1 MQHKISGT
9 HIQASTKMLFFVY
22 SVVLAL
28 TCLFQNK
35 VIIFPAHYLFVF
47 VIGNVLLCFY
57 LFLAGGAKPKYYI
70 PIHLFLWMF
79 LLYEGYSYLFYSAAL
94 IFIAASIYYM
104 RRNSIQPW
112 VTRLYYIVASASI
125 VLAFALNPAILFAV
139 CTLYTIVMV
148 LHADLTTMQKWNVII
163 LGLLHSLAIAACAS
177 SFLFPFQQNTIFT
190 LPTSFLIFVLY
201 VASASIHRVVFRL
214 LYAESII
221 FLCMISLLFGYSIAS
236 YKWVYSGSSSPF
248 ALCLTGSLVLF
259 VMAFAAC
266 FNIQKVLRAK
276 DGILESGLND
286 WFVKKWEDA
295 LSQQEKELSWSG
307 FDSKLSPVIP
317 NDGIKIMY
325 NHKVIYTSGVFLE
338 PGFKSGK
345 SLYAGE
351 VLLVLH
357 RTDTHQSFTPG
368 HYYTAYALAR
378 YLLNKLNQ
386 WEEMSKIKLLDA
398 EGSGNFSKELS
409 FRKEVTYYL
418 HDNILQ
424 NIIATKNIVATLPTE
439 QPALKELAV
448 ETLADLNTSIRSQMH
463 EIYPSTLADLS
474 FERNIHILLDE
485 MRKRYGK
492 IPNPHIQYEIFEQ
505 MDEQS
510 AYLFYRTL
518 QELLANTCKY
528 AEANHIW
535 IHLYTADHW
544 IMEVKEDGRPI
555 VQEDMEV
562 KIKHLGIS
570 SLKHQ
575 AGSLGGAFEWAQHD
589 DYKLFTLT
597 LPRRTHEGTV
607 I

>member
-1 MQHKISGT
+1 MISGT
-9 HIQASTKMLFFVY
+9 RIQASTKMLFFIY
-22 SVVLAL
+22 SVVLAVI
-28 TCLFQNK
+28 CLFQNK
-35 VIIFPAHYLFVF
+35 VIVLPAHYLFVF
-47 VIGNVLLCFY
+47 VIGNILLCFY
-57 LFLAGGAKPKYYI
+57 LFLARGAKPEYYV

-79 LLYEGYSYLFYSAAL
+79 LLYASYSYLFYSSAL
-94 IFIAASIYYM
+94 LFIAASIYYM
-104 RRNSIQPW
+104 RQKAIQPW
-112 VTRLYYIVASASI
+112 IRMLYYVVALASI
-125 VLAFALNPAILFAV
+125 VVAVALYPALLFTV

-148 LHADLTTMQKWNVII
+148 LHAELNTMQKLNVII

-177 SFLFPFQQNTIFT
+177 AFLLPYQENTIFT
-190 LPTSFLIFVLY
+190 LPTSFLIFVMY
-201 VASASIHRVVFRL
+201 VVSTSMHRVLFRL

-221 FLCMISLLFGYSIAS
+221 FVCMIVMLFGYSIAS
-236 YKWVYSGSSSPF
+236 YKRVYVGSSSPF
-248 ALCLTGSLVLF
+248 ALYLTGSLVLL
-259 VMAFAAC
+259 VMTFAAC
-266 FNIQKVLRAK
+266 FIIQKVLHAK
-276 DGILESGLND
+276 YAIFQTGLND

-295 LSQQEKELSWSG
+295 LSTQEKELSWSG
-307 FDSKLSPVIP
+307 LDSKLALVFP

-325 NHKVIYTSGVFLE
+325 KHKVLYTSGVFLE
-338 PGFKSGK
+338 PDFKSGK

-351 VLLVLH
+351 AVLMIH
-357 RTDTHQSFTPG
+357 ETPTHQSFTPG
-368 HYYTAYALAR
+368 HYYTAFTLAR
-378 YLLNKLNQ
+378 YMRNKLNQ
-386 WEEMSKIKLLDA
+386 WEEMRMMKLPDA
-398 EGSGNFSKELS
+398 EQGGNFSKELS

-439 QPALKELAV
+439 QSALKELAV

-485 MRKRYGK
+485 MRKRYGT

-528 AEANHIW
+528 AEADHIW

-544 IMEVKEDGRPI
+544 MMEVKEDGKPI
-555 VQEDMEV
+555 KQEDMEV

-575 AGSLGGAFEWAQHD
+575 AGSLGGAFEWVQHE
-589 DYKLFTLT
+589 DYKLFTLI
-597 LPRRTHEGTV
+597 LPRRTHEGT
-607 I
+607 IIR